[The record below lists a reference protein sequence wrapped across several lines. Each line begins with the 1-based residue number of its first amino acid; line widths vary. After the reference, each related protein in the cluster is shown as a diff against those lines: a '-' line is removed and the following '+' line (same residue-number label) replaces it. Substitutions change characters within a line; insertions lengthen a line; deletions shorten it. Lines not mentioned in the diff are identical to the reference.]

1 MEGSN
6 NDPAPIAG
14 VKRSAPE
21 EAATTGLDNTPVD
34 FSETDAAVSPAFK
47 EARVGDAVRAADAVS
62 RGGAAG
68 AR

>member
-34 FSETDAAVSPAFK
+34 FSETDAAVSPAYK
-47 EARVGDAVRAADAVS
+47 
-62 RGGAAG
+62 
-68 AR
+68 